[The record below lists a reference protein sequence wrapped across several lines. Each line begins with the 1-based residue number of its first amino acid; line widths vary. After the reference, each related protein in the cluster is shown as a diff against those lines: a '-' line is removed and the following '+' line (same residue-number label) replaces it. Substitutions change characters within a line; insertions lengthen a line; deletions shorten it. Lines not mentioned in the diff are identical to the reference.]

1 MKRSLVT
8 LMALVLIAGL
18 GVLAAGLSQY
28 TSSDLD
34 GLLALLV
41 LGALAERYAIGLF
54 NSDVSVGVVA
64 VLIAAIIGGLWGVAL
79 VAPVIVLA
87 GQIGTETEWY
97 KRCYNA
103 GVYLLAGAA
112 FAMWFNVFGDNAAPE
127 AWPEVLAPAL
137 LGAISNFAVNSF
149 LIAGAIS
156 LGEEEPFLPT
166 WKENYLWL
174 VPQYTIIGLAAMAA
188 ASAYAVLDIWGLAVF
203 AAPVLGIRMAM
214 ERGAHRDL
222 PRKGADVAQAA

>member
-8 LMALVLIAGL
+8 LMALVIIARL

-28 TSSDLD
+28 TSDDLA
-34 GLLALLV
+34 GLLALLA
-41 LGALAERYAIGLF
+41 LGVLAERYAIGLF
-54 NSDVSVGVVA
+54 SSDVSLGVVA
-64 VLIAAIIGGLWGVAL
+64 VLVAAIIGGLWGVAL
-79 VAPVIVLA
+79 VAPAIVLA
-87 GQIGTETEWY
+87 GQIGSESEWY

-112 FAMWFNVFGDNAAPE
+112 FAMWFNVFGSSSAPE
-127 AWPEVLAPAL
+127 AWPAVLAPAL

-156 LGEEEPFLPT
+156 LSEDEPFLAT

-188 ASAYAVLDIWGLAVF
+188 ASAYAVLGIWGFAVF
-203 AAPVLGIRMAM
+203 ATPVLGVRMAM
-214 ERGAHRDL
+214 ERGAHREV
-222 PRKGADVAQAA
+222 PRDGADIAQAA